1 MMKIGYMLNIIIYR
15 GIMSLKSKRHLL
27 DVSLWGERGFM
38 RFLNYHIEAY
48 KLVFRKGFMNFV
60 KLFLF
65 SVILVISLAMPV
77 LTPIALIASVSFF
90 KAFLEKGEA
99 DLFETLKGVDMTA
112 DRYLRLLIA
121 ALLQFAIMLAG
132 YFLFVIPGIIF
143 TFALAPLFYI
153 ITLNPDI
160 TTSEAFKSS
169 FDMMNG
175 NKLNLFLLRVI
186 GGVMPMIMS
195 LLISGIARFA
205 PIIGGILGLAFM
217 IILPLIFAEMMIVD
231 MMFYKDIS
239 KPKAVGIEVNTME
252 KVTPKKTKLPKSVE
266 SPHSELTLGDSKE
279 VEPPKE

>member
-1 MMKIGYMLNIIIYR
+1 
-15 GIMSLKSKRHLL
+15 
-27 DVSLWGERGFM
+27 M

-65 SVILVISLAMPV
+65 SVILVIATVIPV

-90 KAFLEKGEA
+90 KAFLDKGEA

-121 ALLQFAIMLAG
+121 ALLQISIMLAG

-175 NKLNLFLLRVI
+175 NKLNLFLLRVL
-186 GGVMPMIMS
+186 GGVVPMIMS
-195 LLISGIARFA
+195 LLISGIARFM
-205 PIIGGILGLAFM
+205 PIIGGILGLTFM
-217 IILPLIFAEMMIVD
+217 IVMPLIFAEIMIVD
-231 MMFYKDIS
+231 MMFFKEIS
-239 KPKAVGIEVNTME
+239 QPKQVVEVVKNDE
-252 KVTPKKTKLPKSVE
+252 KALPKKSKLPKSVE
-266 SPHSELTLGDSKE
+266 APHSEPTLDDSNE